1 MLWRILFS
9 IKIGSSIGMI
19 LGGLGQ
25 YLFPDSI
32 AIIGSVSST
41 SIEHRELIGI
51 LTFFVGMILF
61 YMPTDIKNS
70 D

>member
-1 MLWRILFS
+1 
-9 IKIGSSIGMI
+9 MI
-19 LGGLGQ
+19 LGGLSQ

-61 YMPTDIKNS
+61 YMPTDIKYS